1 MKMINSIFI
10 IDDDAIT
17 VFGIK
22 KLLSAVVICD
32 NVNSFSNGKLAIDH
46 ISNLLADEKELPE
59 IMFLDLNMPIM
70 DGWDF
75 LDEFI
80 KLPIHKKIVINIVT
94 SSINKED
101 REKAEAFK
109 CRTHHTL
116 SYNTKP
122 LNKQEIQNITNPVEE
137 QH

>member
-1 MKMINSIFI
+1 MFNSIFI

-22 KLLSAVVICD
+22 KLLSAVILCN

-46 ISNLLADEKELPE
+46 IENLLGEKKELPE

-70 DGWDF
+70 DGWEF
-75 LDEFI
+75 LEEFI
-80 KLPIHKKIVINIVT
+80 KLPIHKKITINIVT

-101 REKAEAFK
+101 GEKSKTFK
-109 CRTHHTL
+109 CRTHHNIT
-116 SYNTKP
+116 YNTKP
-122 LNKQEIQNITNPVEE
+122 LNKLEIQNITKPIQE